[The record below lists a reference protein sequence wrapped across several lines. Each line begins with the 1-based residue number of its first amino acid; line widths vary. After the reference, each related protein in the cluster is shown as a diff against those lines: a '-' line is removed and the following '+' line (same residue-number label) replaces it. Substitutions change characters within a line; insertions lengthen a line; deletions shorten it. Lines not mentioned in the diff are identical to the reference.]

1 MKNTIGL
8 LVLLIA
14 ISCETKSQDIAVD
27 KIDGL
32 SLTASKEKIKASE
45 VEVIKQINATYV
57 ALMPFGFIRDLNH
70 PTIEY
75 NNNQWFGETKE
86 GITQYTQE
94 LQNKDLKIM
103 LKPQIWVWGGHYTGK
118 IKMNSEKEWL
128 ALEKDY
134 KTFIIDYAKLAQSLQ
149 IEFFCIG
156 TELELFVENRPK
168 FWKELIKAIRSV
180 YTGKLTYAANWDEYK
195 KVVFWSELDFIG
207 IDAYF
212 PLSNAKTPT
221 IKELEQKWM
230 PHKKE
235 IEKVQ
240 QQYAKEVLFTEFG
253 YRSVDFATKQPWD
266 SSKIDG
272 QVNLQVQQNGLQA
285 IYNVFWKENWFAG
298 GFLWKWFHNH
308 EKAGGLD
315 NNRFTPQNKPTQQL
329 IKQLYEN

>member
-1 MKNTIGL
+1 M
-8 LVLLIA
+8 A

-168 FWKELIKAIRSV
+168 FWKGLIKIIRSV

-195 KVVFWSELDFIG
+195 KVVFG
-207 IDAYF
+207 
-212 PLSNAKTPT
+212 LS
-221 IKELEQKWM
+221 
-230 PHKKE
+230 
-235 IEKVQ
+235 
-240 QQYAKEVLFTEFG
+240 
-253 YRSVDFATKQPWD
+253 
-266 SSKIDG
+266 
-272 QVNLQVQQNGLQA
+272 
-285 IYNVFWKENWFAG
+285 
-298 GFLWKWFHNH
+298 
-308 EKAGGLD
+308 
-315 NNRFTPQNKPTQQL
+315 
-329 IKQLYEN
+329 